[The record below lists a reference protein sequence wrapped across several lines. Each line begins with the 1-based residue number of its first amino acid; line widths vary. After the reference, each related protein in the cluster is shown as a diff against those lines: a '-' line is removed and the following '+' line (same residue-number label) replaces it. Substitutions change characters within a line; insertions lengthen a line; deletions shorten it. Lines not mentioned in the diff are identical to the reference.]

1 MTRVLIIPA
10 AGAGLRLGALTPKPL
25 VPIAGRAMIDHLFA
39 LYARSVDRFVVVVG
53 PSALEAVARHCE
65 SAGVDVGLGVQPA
78 PTGMLDAIV
87 AASDEVRRTRPDAVW
102 ITWCD
107 QVAVHPATVRHLAE
121 LADAT
126 PAPALVFPTATR
138 RDPYTH
144 LVRDGQGRITGVL
157 QRREGDRLPEVGE
170 SDMGLFSLSAD
181 AYFEHLGRF
190 AREAGI
196 GRATGERNFLPF
208 VPWIGGR
215 AAVRTF
221 PCTDEVEAIGVNT
234 PEDLSL
240 VEAYLRRQRRD
251 LEPLSRA
258 PRP

>member
-1 MTRVLIIPA
+1 
-10 AGAGLRLGALTPKPL
+10 
-25 VPIAGRAMIDHLFA
+25 MIDHLFA

-107 QVAVHPATVRHLAE
+107 QVAVHPATVRRLAE

-126 PAPALVFPTATR
+126 SAPALVFPTATR

-190 AREAGI
+190 AREAGTCTRRYLTDTVTALKLFRREVLASLRLESAGFELDHELTAKVLAAGRTIVEVPIRYFPRSRSEGKKI
-196 GRATGERNFLPF
+196 GLRDWF
-208 VPWIGGR
+208 VGS
-215 AAVRTF
+215 RTF
-221 PCTDEVEAIGVNT
+221 FRFRHG
-234 PEDLSL
+234 
-240 VEAYLRRQRRD
+240 
-251 LEPLSRA
+251 
-258 PRP
+258 